1 MSENQVATTKEA
13 KIMEF
18 VPFGAKDAIKLSVS
32 IVKTLIAQPTKS
44 GHYPTDNDCMKF
56 LMMCQAKRLN
66 PFEQDCWLLGYDT
79 QEGPKFSQITAHQ
92 AFLKRAELNKE
103 YDGMESG
110 VVVQRGNEIM
120 DVEGDF
126 TLETDKLVGGW
137 ARVHFKTRSRPM
149 FKRIKLTTYT
159 TGKSQWLKNPA
170 GMIVKC
176 AEADA
181 LRSSFPTM
189 LGGLYVGEEMGSA
202 TTTERAVSKPIF
214 NSPTTELPRNSEVGK
229 DAPTEA
235 VVVDEITDDNTE
247 KVRLN
252 CLKSDIGES
261 TLINYMASI
270 GLADAGATIEQ
281 TNYKYPKA
289 MAEVVKRWDDIEA
302 DIKKEAV

>member
-1 MSENQVATTKEA
+1 
-13 KIMEF
+13 MEF

-170 GMIVKC
+170 GMIVV
-176 AEADA
+176 AHRAYNSGGHRA
-181 LRSSFPTM
+181 L
-189 LGGLYVGEEMGSA
+189 
-202 TTTERAVSKPIF
+202 
-214 NSPTTELPRNSEVGK
+214 
-229 DAPTEA
+229 
-235 VVVDEITDDNTE
+235 EILTFRRTY
-247 KVRLN
+247 
-252 CLKSDIGES
+252 G
-261 TLINYMASI
+261 I
-270 GLADAGATIEQ
+270 GLRADVRGLDMEGQ
-281 TNYKYPKA
+281 SN
-289 MAEVVKRWDDIEA
+289 DINILGPDECHVA
-302 DIKKEAV
+302 PGIGSDGQSGDFLSG